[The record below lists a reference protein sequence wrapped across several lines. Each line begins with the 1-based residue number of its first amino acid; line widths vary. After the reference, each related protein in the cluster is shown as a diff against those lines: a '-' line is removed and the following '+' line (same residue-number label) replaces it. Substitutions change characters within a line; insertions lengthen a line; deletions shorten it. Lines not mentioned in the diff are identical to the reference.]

1 MTQFLTKLKRSE
13 FVVAIGSTGF
23 TAAFQ
28 ILSAV
33 IINKIISIKI
43 GPSGIALLG
52 QFSNFRDIM
61 TNFGTA
67 SIGQGVTKY
76 VADARV
82 DEKRVISTSAILSLI
97 VSVMLGTLSLIFSET
112 ISDILFR
119 TDQFRYIIQ
128 IFSLSIPFFSMN
140 NILISIVNGKRKFI
154 LLAKIKFTNSLF
166 SLFVSSA
173 LCWFF
178 AMDGAL
184 LAMALNTTV
193 VFIISLIIYYSEKE
207 RFLMI
212 RTQFFNEV
220 ILRKLLSFTFMAV
233 TSVLLKPL
241 VELLLRNYILYQGS
255 EIDAGI
261 WESMKRLSTYYNQ
274 IIFVSLGAYYLP
286 KLSALEQNLE
296 LKNEIFA
303 GIRRIMPMFT
313 IIAIVIYFSRDLIIE
328 ILFSVEFAMMRPL
341 FFPQLVGDFFM
352 VFSFLIAYMML
363 AKAMTKTFIITQLLM
378 ATTRISFS
386 IVFFDMGG
394 IEGVIWANALNYFI
408 YSILMIFIFREI
420 LFYK

>member
-313 IIAIVIYFSRDLIIE
+313 IIAIVIYFSR
-328 ILFSVEFAMMRPL
+328 
-341 FFPQLVGDFFM
+341 
-352 VFSFLIAYMML
+352 
-363 AKAMTKTFIITQLLM
+363 T
-378 ATTRISFS
+378 
-386 IVFFDMGG
+386 
-394 IEGVIWANALNYFI
+394 
-408 YSILMIFIFREI
+408 
-420 LFYK
+420 